1 MRRKMREMIAVQEE
15 LGNPASLKQIFQ
27 DYCWEIDGL
36 KSYELEQRFYAYA
49 QSLFDQQQRMF
60 NCTN

>member
-49 QSLFDQQQRMF
+49 QNLFDQQQRMF